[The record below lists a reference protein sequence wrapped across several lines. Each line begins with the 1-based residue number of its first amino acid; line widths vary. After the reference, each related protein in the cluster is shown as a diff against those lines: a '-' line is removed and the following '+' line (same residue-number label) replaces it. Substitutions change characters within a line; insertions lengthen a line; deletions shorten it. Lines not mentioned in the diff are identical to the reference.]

1 MSFNAYLGS
10 ATRGAPV
17 QRGSGPL
24 LRGSARHTRFDA
36 SFDPQPALIDKDDT
50 LITTTEERP
59 PPLPYSSWE
68 VCSSSTFTCADP
80 TISPQV
86 LKETLK
92 NLIRKSPADVSC
104 CTEWQ
109 FDAVFYPQETKT
121 AFKVSIFE
129 NAAQKNSCLVE
140 MQLQEGDRFAFQGLV
155 SYVKAKAKLK
165 YAFADEWG
173 FEDDSEDEEME
184 MDDTWEGGYKHASFA
199 PLPLPPSILAKL
211 DTTKVD
217 DTQGSLVDVLLENTC
232 SPFADVRRCGW
243 QDLANSSNEREFAKT
258 LIDARVY
265 GQECIS
271 FATAV
276 LKEDAKSDM
285 TADTQRCVLKTLL
298 NIAKTDNIDAC
309 RKIHSLKS
317 EILKI
322 ANDSKTHSTEARVTA
337 MELMQCLVV
346 HNKSMDKEFESAL
359 KLRSHGKC
367 RASDFARSALT
378 SLTVIST

>member
-1 MSFNAYLGS
+1 
-10 ATRGAPV
+10 
-17 QRGSGPL
+17 
-24 LRGSARHTRFDA
+24 
-36 SFDPQPALIDKDDT
+36 
-50 LITTTEERP
+50 
-59 PPLPYSSWE
+59 
-68 VCSSSTFTCADP
+68 
-80 TISPQV
+80 
-86 LKETLK
+86 
-92 NLIRKSPADVSC
+92 
-104 CTEWQ
+104 
-109 FDAVFYPQETKT
+109 
-121 AFKVSIFE
+121 
-129 NAAQKNSCLVE
+129 
-140 MQLQEGDRFAFQGLV
+140 MQLHEGDRFAFQGLV
-155 SYVKAKAKLK
+155 SYVKSKAKLK

-184 MDDTWEGGYKHASFA
+184 MDDAWEGGYKHASFA
-199 PLPLPPSILAKL
+199 PLPLPPSLLAKL

-265 GQECIS
+265 GQECVS

-276 LKEDAKSDM
+276 LKEDAKSDL

-298 NIAKTDNIDAC
+298 NIAKTHNIDAC
-309 RKIHSLKS
+309 QKIYSLKS

-346 HNKSMDKEFESAL
+346 HNKSTDKEFESAL

-367 RASDFARSALT
+367 RASDFARSALS